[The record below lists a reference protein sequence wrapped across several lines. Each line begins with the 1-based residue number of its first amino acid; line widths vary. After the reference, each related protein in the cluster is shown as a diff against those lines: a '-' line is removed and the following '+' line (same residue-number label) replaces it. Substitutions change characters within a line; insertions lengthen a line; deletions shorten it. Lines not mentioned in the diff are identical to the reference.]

1 MINII
6 GRERVET
13 SVHIVPSA
21 GLPSIPAPCGPLPS
35 TIYCLS
41 TSRLVSMNLY
51 SRVQSHG
58 RFRREHE
65 LQRPISSR
73 FSSHLTFRCRQ
84 VRQPVYDRWAIV
96 ACEIS
101 MLSSFWTCVAVEVL
115 RQAET
120 RRKRLHGSLVMKTR
134 RKIGD
139 LVDGNWQKLN
149 QLCQEKVRGS
159 RQEKA
164 ARTSTGAKSGG
175 GDAWPPTFVRSRN
188 TVLTCYFSTG
198 EHVQSF

>member
-13 SVHIVPSA
+13 SAHIVPSV
-21 GLPSIPAPCGPLPS
+21 GWPSTPAPCGPLPS

-41 TSRLVSMNLY
+41 TSRLVSINLY

-65 LQRPISSR
+65 LHRPISSR

-96 ACEIS
+96 ACEVS
-101 MLSSFWTCVAVEVL
+101 MLSSFWTCIVNEGL
-115 RQAET
+115 RRAEI
-120 RRKRLHGSLVMKTR
+120 RRERLHGSLVMKTR

-139 LVDGNWQKLN
+139 LVDGNWQKSN
-149 QLCQEKVRGS
+149 QLRQGKARGS
-159 RQEKA
+159 CQEKA
-164 ARTSTGAKSGG
+164 ARTRTSTDAKLGG
-175 GDAWPPTFVRSRN
+175 GDAWLGAAIQF
-188 TVLTCYFSTG
+188 
-198 EHVQSF
+198 